1 MVHLEDIRTLVQA
14 DMQAVDAL
22 IVANL
27 ASPITLI
34 QQLGQHIIKGGGKR
48 LRPLLALLSA
58 KCFGYEGIHHIRL
71 AAIIEFIHT
80 ATLLHDDVVDESDLR
95 RGQETANAIW
105 GNSASVL
112 VGDFLFSRSFQM
124 MVELN
129 SLKVMDIL
137 AEASNTIA
145 AGEVLQLMNCHE
157 PDTTEERYM
166 EVIHAKTAKLFA
178 AATQLGAHI
187 AGQSLAIEQQMG
199 LYGMHLGAAFQLI
212 DDALDYSGNAEEMGK
227 NIGDDLAEGKPTLP
241 LIYVMRNGTPA
252 QQALIAQAIQ
262 QGSLDQLADIQ
273 RTVASTG
280 AIEYT
285 YAAAKREALAA
296 IQALDNVP
304 ESPYR
309 QALVQLA
316 NFTLERH
323 H

>member
-1 MVHLEDIRTLVQA
+1 MVHLENIRALVQA

-34 QQLGQHIIKGGGKR
+34 QQLGQHIIKSGGKR

-58 KCFGYEGIHHIRL
+58 KCFGYEGAHHVRL

-80 ATLLHDDVVDESDLR
+80 ATLLHDDVVDESVLR

-112 VGDFLFSRSFQM
+112 VGDFLFSRAFQM
-124 MVELN
+124 MVDLD
-129 SLKVMDIL
+129 SLKVMGIL
-137 AEASNTIA
+137 ADASNTIA

-187 AGQSLAIEQQMG
+187 AGQSLAIEENMG
-199 LYGMHLGAAFQLI
+199 LYGMHLGAAFQLV
-212 DDALDYSGNAEEMGK
+212 DDALDYSGNTDELGK

-241 LIYVMRNGTPA
+241 LIYIMRQGTPA
-252 QQALIAQAIQ
+252 QQQLIATAIQ
-262 QGSLDQLADIQ
+262 QGSLDQLAEIQ
-273 RTVASTG
+273 QTIAATG
-280 AIEYT
+280 AIDYT
-285 YAAAKREALAA
+285 YAAARREALAA
-296 IQALDNVP
+296 IAALEQVP
-304 ESPYR
+304 ESPYK
-309 QALVQLA
+309 QALIQLA
-316 NFTLERH
+316 NFTIERH